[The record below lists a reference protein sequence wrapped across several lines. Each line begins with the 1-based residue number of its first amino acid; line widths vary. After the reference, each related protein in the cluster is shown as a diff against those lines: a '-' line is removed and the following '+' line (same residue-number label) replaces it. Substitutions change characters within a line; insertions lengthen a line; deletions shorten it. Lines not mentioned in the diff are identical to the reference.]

1 MKKRNYTIR
10 FGLYMFLSMVALFFI
25 MKLVGLEKV
34 TELRLLNILI
44 AGYFSNRLAQ
54 HNLIEDA
61 EVEYVSNLG
70 SLLFA
75 NLIAVFLSA
84 LSLVFYVK
92 LIDPSFM
99 ASLGNGFFLGNNL
112 TIEKIAIAILME
124 GSASA
129 IIVSFSLMQYWKN
142 VKRKSRRVI

>member
-10 FGLYMFLSMVALFFI
+10 FGIYMFLSMVALFFL
-25 MKLVGLEKV
+25 MKLVGLEKI

-54 HNLIEDA
+54 LNLIEDA
-61 EVEYVSNLG
+61 EVDYVNNLG

-84 LSLVFYVK
+84 FSLVLYVK
-92 LIDPSFM
+92 LIDPSMM
-99 ASLGNGFFLGNNL
+99 ASLGDGFFLGKHL
-112 TIEKIAIAILME
+112 SIDKIAVAILME
-124 GSASA
+124 GSAAS
-129 IIVSFSLMQYWKN
+129 IIISFSLMQYWKN
-142 VKRKSRRVI
+142 VKRRTRTIV

>member
-10 FGLYMFLSMVALFFI
+10 FGIYMFLSMVALFFI
-25 MKLVGLEKV
+25 MKLMGLEKI

-54 HNLIEDA
+54 NNLIEDA
-61 EVEYVSNLG
+61 EIDYVSNLG

-75 NLIAVFLSA
+75 NMIAVFLSA
-84 LSLVFYVK
+84 ISLFFYVK

-99 ASLGNGFFLGNNL
+99 LSLGNGFFLGNNL

-124 GSASA
+124 GAAAS

-142 VKRKSRRVI
+142 VKRKSRRII